1 MFPQMMQSGLYDFFF
16 VFIFFIISI
25 ALSLVMVTFN
35 ALIGPNFMG
44 EKKTDTYESGMAPI
58 KTAWMQ
64 FGASYYLFALIF
76 LAFDV
81 DVLYL
86 FPVLLI
92 YQKGAG
98 FSELTALILFLF
110 LISLA
115 IIYAWRKGVFIWR

>member
-1 MFPQMMQSGLYDFFF
+1 MFSRMLESGLYDFFF

-25 ALSLVMVTFN
+25 ALSLIMVTFN
-35 ALIGPNFMG
+35 TLIGPSFMG
-44 EKKTDTYESGMAPI
+44 EKRTDTYESGMAPI

-92 YQKGAG
+92 YQRGAG
-98 FSELTALILFLF
+98 FSELIELILFLF

-115 IIYAWRKGVFIWR
+115 VVYAWRKGVFIWR